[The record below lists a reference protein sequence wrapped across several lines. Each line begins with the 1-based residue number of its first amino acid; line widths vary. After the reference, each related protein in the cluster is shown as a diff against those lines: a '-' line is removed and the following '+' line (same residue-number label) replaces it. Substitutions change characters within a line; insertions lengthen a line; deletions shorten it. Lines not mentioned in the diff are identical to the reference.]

1 MPITESQYDSTVW
14 TIHSLLYEV
23 KTINE
28 RMALLD
34 RLSRLPFG
42 VVVEIALRDGF
53 NIYELVDFIHAAN
66 RQQPSKNEKVIPLR

>member
-1 MPITESQYDSTVW
+1 MPLTESQYDSTVW

-34 RLSRLPFG
+34 RLSKMPFG
-42 VVVEIALRDGF
+42 IVVEIAIRDGF
-53 NIYELVDFIHAAN
+53 NIHELIRFIYEAN
-66 RQQPSKNEKVIPLR
+66 RRQQPKSEKVIPLR